1 MVFAVAF
8 GGALLGMFLRTVMPK
23 DHLSDASKDIVRI
36 TMGLLATMTALILS
50 LLISSAKG
58 SFDTLNDEITGMS
71 SRIIL
76 LDQVL
81 ANYGPETKEARGL
94 LRSVLANLLDQVA
107 LKEHSDPTHL
117 AVPTA
122 VVNSFYNKIQSLVP
136 KDDRQRTFQADAL
149 RFLSEIQQTR
159 WLIYEQQSTSVPMP
173 MLIILVSWLT
183 VLFISF
189 GLYAPTNGTVIISL
203 LACVFSVSGAIFLI
217 LALYRPYQ
225 GIIKISTATL
235 RAALMQLG
243 N

>member
-1 MVFAVAF
+1 MVFAVVF

-23 DHLSDASKDIVRI
+23 DHLSDASKEIVRI

-71 SRIIL
+71 SKIIL

-81 ANYGPETKEARGL
+81 ANYGPEAKEARGL
-94 LRSVLANLLDQVA
+94 LRSVVANSLDQMA
-107 LKEHSDPTHL
+107 LRKLADSTQL

-122 VVNSFYNKIQSLVP
+122 VVNSVYNKIQGLEP

-149 RFLSEIQQTR
+149 RFLNEIQQTR
-159 WLIYEQQSTSVPMP
+159 WLIYEQQSTSIPKP

-189 GLYAPTNGTVIISL
+189 GLYAPANGTVITSL

-225 GIIKISTATL
+225 GLIKISTATL